1 MDYKQIL
8 DRYLDN
14 LEDIKGISYISH
26 ENAGYAYQ
34 YSVDHDGP
42 WSSLCFRVNASW
54 LFDHDEAR
62 INKDGNIEFD
72 GIVIPS
78 NPDINK
84 IRRRAEDFLRKSNN
98 DIIWQIALYL
108 GIKLD

>member
-1 MDYKQIL
+1 MNYEQIL

-54 LFDHDEAR
+54 LFDHDEAI
-62 INKDGNIEFD
+62 INNDGNIEFA
-72 GIVIPS
+72 GIVIPA
-78 NPDINK
+78 NPDIGK
-84 IRRRAEDFLRKSNN
+84 IRRRIEDFIRKSNN
-98 DIIWQIALYL
+98 RAIWQIALL
-108 GIKLD
+108 LDIKLD